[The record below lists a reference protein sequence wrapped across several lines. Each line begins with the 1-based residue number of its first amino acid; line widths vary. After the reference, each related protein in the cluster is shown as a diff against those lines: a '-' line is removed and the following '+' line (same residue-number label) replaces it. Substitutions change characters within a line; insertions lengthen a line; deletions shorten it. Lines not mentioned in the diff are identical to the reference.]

1 MKIELKQIIDQ
12 LSEDMNL
19 QKPYRVAAIVDD
31 ETKTIIGW
39 TVAKVSDD
47 GTPIPIEELKCKSIK
62 ELFSVETNHILDKHI
77 NDKKLTTQDHI
88 R

>member
-19 QKPYRVAAIVDD
+19 QSPYRVAAIVDD

-39 TVAKVSDD
+39 TVAKVGDD
-47 GTPIPIEELKCKSIK
+47 GALTAIEELKCKSIK
-62 ELFSVETNHILDKHI
+62 GLFSAETNDILKKYM
-77 NDKKLTTQDHI
+77 NAKLT
-88 R
+88 